1 MLRLCIHGSIWGF
14 EAWYASKPQILP
26 RLHTGSCRR
35 GQISGV
41 QAPLGLGPPKFAREI
56 ASRRTPYPVLVQT
69 ADDERGKGFLQAFGA
84 YGLWGVLVL
93 YFAMLDPSSPIEIIG
108 WRILFSIAVALVL
121 LAVQRRLGSLWRL
134 ITQPRI
140 AGTFAVAGALIA
152 GNWLTFVF
160 TVSSGNALEAT
171 LGYFINPLVA
181 VILGMVFLGERLR
194 PVQWLAVGIAVV
206 AVIVLTIELGRL
218 PLAGL
223 ILALSFGLYGL
234 VKKRVSGR
242 VPVLEGFT
250 IETLLISPIA
260 LVCLAWA
267 ALAGGGITFGQV
279 SALHTT
285 LLALAGVVTSVP
297 LLLYGSAAKHL
308 SLVELGLMQYLAP
321 SIMFVMSVL
330 VLGEAMPPERWIGF
344 GLVWLALVF
353 FTADAL
359 HTGAKGRRAKR
370 LTKID
375 VTALD

>member
-1 MLRLCIHGSIWGF
+1 MAVFGATRRTT
-14 EAWYASKPQILP
+14 P
-26 RLHTGSCRR
+26 RS
-35 GQISGV
+35 
-41 QAPLGLGPPKFAREI
+41 PKYCHDCTRVAV
-56 ASRRTPYPVLVQT
+56 AAGRRTPYPVLVQT

-108 WRILFSIAVALVL
+108 WRILFSIAVAFVL

-140 AGTFAVAGALIA
+140 AGTFAVAGVLIA

-250 IETLLISPIA
+250 LETLLISPIA

-267 ALAGGGITFGQV
+267 ALAGGGISFGQV